1 VADGGCLAGH
11 TLDIDADPVIK
22 RFAMSRY
29 LTMAPN
35 AFVADLI
42 RGRLSEAGIPSYVS
56 GDAIS
61 TYARGA
67 AGADSIYVDD
77 ADLERARQVL
87 ADAQGVSEDELCRL
101 SEETAAAVAASSPPH
116 PVSVRT
122 SDDDQGSVV
131 GRFFRK
137 IAGRSGSWYG

>member
-1 VADGGCLAGH
+1 VAE
-11 TLDIDADPVIK
+11 
-22 RFAMSRY
+22 
-29 LTMAPN
+29 
-35 AFVADLI
+35 LI
-42 RGRLSEAGIPSYVS
+42 RGRLSEAGIPSYAS

-87 ADAQGVSEDELCRL
+87 ADAQDVSEDELCRL
-101 SEETAAAVAASSPPH
+101 SDETAPAVALSRPPH
-116 PVSVRT
+116 RVSAHA
-122 SDDDQGSVV
+122 SDDRNGSAL
-131 GRFFRK
+131 GRLFRK